1 VTSWASLIPA
11 VQKCYSVETVDFA
24 SWVHELEQTRD
35 LSEEGVVAR
44 PALKLMDFYRSLLS
58 GEDALSSPIEFYRT
72 KEASVTMRA
81 LGPVDETLM
90 ENWVKQWAF

>member
-1 VTSWASLIPA
+1 VTSWASLLPA
-11 VQKCYSVETVDFA
+11 VRKHYSVETVDLA

-35 LSEEGVVAR
+35 LSEEEVVAR
-44 PALKLMDFYRSLLS
+44 PALKLVDFYRNLLS
-58 GEDALSSPIEFYRT
+58 DEAALSSPVEFHRT
-72 KEASVTMRA
+72 KEASVTMRT